1 MAKKSKARLA
11 EGDESTGL
19 VPVIKKTAISA
30 DIGPMVIAGFAKT
43 MADEKQANQL
53 LMQVSAKRYDL
64 LGHLTAG
71 ILKAAKADSS
81 IDLGV
86 AFDKDPK
93 KQGYLN
99 DQLGLA
105 LGFKAVQTLNGGTK
119 EEKHRVAWSK
129 EVSEFVLSTSDEKG
143 TDTAKAKNTLRS
155 NFLHALKKC
164 AQAAAGIIEQKMNAK
179 MDDKAGTLQLSGPAV
194 KAMFGQPTVHL
205 NEKQTVGDVKLTEK
219 PSFTAIAAKAAEKRG
234 AVIKRGSNT
243 RGRSQQLAN
252 PTAALEDMTKAY
264 LSMVNKLA
272 SGKLLDTQIKLMK
285 QVQDRLAEVLD

>member
-1 MAKKSKARLA
+1 MAKKAKAV
-11 EGDESTGL
+11 EGEESTGL
-19 VPVIKKTAISA
+19 VPLIKKGALSL
-30 DIGPMVIAGFAKT
+30 DVGPMVIAGFAKA
-43 MADEKQANQL
+43 MSEERQANQL

-86 AFDKDPK
+86 AFNKDPK
-93 KQGYLN
+93 AQGLLN

-105 LGFKAVQTLNGGTK
+105 LGFKMVQTLNGGTK
-119 EEKHRVAWSK
+119 DAKERVAWSK
-129 EVSEFVLSTSDEKG
+129 EVSEFVLSTADEKG
-143 TDTAKAKNTLRS
+143 TDAQKIKNTLRS

-164 AQAAAGIIEQKMNAK
+164 AQAAAGIIDAKMNAK

-194 KAMFGQPTVHL
+194 KAMFGQPSVHL
-205 NEKQTVGDVKLTEK
+205 NEKQTVGDIKLTEK

-234 AVIKRGSNT
+234 AVVNRKSNT

-272 SGKLLDTQIKLMK
+272 NGKLLEPQIKLMTH
-285 QVQDRLAEVLD
+285 VRDRLDEVLA

>member
-1 MAKKSKARLA
+1 MAKKTKAV
-11 EGDESTGL
+11 EGEESTGL
-19 VPVIKKTAISA
+19 VPLIKKGALSL
-30 DIGPMVIAGFAKT
+30 DVGPMVIAGFAKA
-43 MADEKQANQL
+43 MSEERQANQL

-86 AFDKDPK
+86 AFNKDPK
-93 KQGYLN
+93 AQGLLN

-105 LGFKAVQTLNGGTK
+105 LGFKMVQTLNGGTK
-119 EEKHRVAWSK
+119 DAKERVAWSK
-129 EVSEFVLSTSDEKG
+129 EVSEFVLSTADEKG
-143 TDTAKAKNTLRS
+143 TDAQKIKNTLRS

-164 AQAAAGIIEQKMNAK
+164 AQAAAGIIDAKMNAK

-194 KAMFGQPTVHL
+194 KAMFGQPSVHL
-205 NEKQTVGDVKLTEK
+205 NEKQTVGDIKLTEK

-234 AVIKRGSNT
+234 AVVNRKSNT

-272 SGKLLDTQIKLMK
+272 NGKLLEPQIKLMTH
-285 QVQDRLAEVLD
+285 VRDRLDEVLA